1 VNGTKR
7 EVAPGVWRLR
17 VYVGRNANGFPV
29 QRSKTIR
36 VPDKNPKAGAGKRL
50 AERGL
55 ANMIAEVNKGNT
67 AGGTETV
74 GDLLDR
80 FLEHSESLGRS
91 PTTLRKYRSIA
102 DSVVRPDLGTIKLV
116 KLTALDLDR
125 LYAKLTKKGNQP
137 TTVRRVHALIGAS
150 LAQGKKW
157 KLVNENVALD
167 ATPPPIHPARIDAPT
182 PDEVRA
188 ILAAAEAMDPGLA
201 ALVFLAALTGARRGE
216 LCALRWADID
226 FATSTLSISRSV
238 YETMGGGWAERATKS
253 HQERRIGLDD
263 VALELLHRH
272 RTAVETLAT
281 QLGLTV
287 RVDGFVFS
295 RSPVGSE
302 PIRPD
307 VVTKFT
313 IRAAARVGVKTHL
326 HMLRHFS
333 ATQGIAAGYDPV
345 TVAARHGH
353 ADPSITM
360 RIYAHALEQRDRE
373 LATAIGRSLV
383 LGKPSQ

>member
-1 VNGTKR
+1 M
-7 EVAPGVWRLR
+7 WRLR